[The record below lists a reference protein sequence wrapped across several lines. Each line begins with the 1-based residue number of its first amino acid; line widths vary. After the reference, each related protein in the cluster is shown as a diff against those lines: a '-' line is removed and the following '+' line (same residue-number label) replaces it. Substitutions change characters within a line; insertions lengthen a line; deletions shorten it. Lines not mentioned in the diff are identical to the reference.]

1 MTSTE
6 NRRQSPPARRTDQHD
21 GTSATWPQPPIGES
35 DGGVDGVVIAR
46 AVIAFVAG
54 LALLVLAFA
63 NLDTVVEWAS
73 KYGRVW
79 VYLGFFLVMSI
90 AGRLFWWG
98 TDTVIGAA
106 VTGRRQGPRQ

>member
-6 NRRQSPPARRTDQHD
+6 NRRQLQPDRRIGHQDNVVVPR
-21 GTSATWPQPPIGES
+21 PQPSRGES

-73 KYGRVW
+73 EYGRVW

-98 TDTVIGAA
+98 TDTVIGVA
-106 VTGRRQGPRQ
+106 VTGRRQGPGQ

>member
-6 NRRQSPPARRTDQHD
+6 HRRQSPPDRRTGHQGDNAP
-21 GTSATWPQPPIGES
+21 TRPQPSSGES

-46 AVIAFVAG
+46 AGIAFVAG

-73 KYGRVW
+73 EYGRVW
-79 VYLGFFLVMSI
+79 VYLGYFLVMSI

-106 VTGRRQGPRQ
+106 VAGRRQGPGQ